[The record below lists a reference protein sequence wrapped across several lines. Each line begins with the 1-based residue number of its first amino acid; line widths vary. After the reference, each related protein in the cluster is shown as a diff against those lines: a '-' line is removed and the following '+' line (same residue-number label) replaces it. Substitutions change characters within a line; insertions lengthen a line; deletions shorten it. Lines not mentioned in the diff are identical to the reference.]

1 MDQQTAPK
9 VFISYSHDSPG
20 HAADVLALAN
30 QLCEEGIDC
39 EIDQYLNGAPAEGW
53 IRWMERQIAWA
64 DFVLVICTETYL
76 KRFKGDDRLGGRGVN
91 FEGLLIS
98 QTLYDQFLENTK
110 FLPLI
115 PDNGSI
121 DHVPL
126 ILKGGTTYRI
136 PADYQKLYRVLT
148 NQPANVKPAI
158 GPRIVLAPQND
169 LPNDSVRMIAPDNET
184 TRRSGFGRDSDNSD
198 TGSADDSQSQN
209 GQPPKADRIREAA
222 QANNH
227 DVPHQRQALIDL
239 LAEQLRRHDLQSL
252 VADYAARINAG
263 FKTSF
268 FDANTSRDCK
278 DFAAY
283 LVNQADDEGR
293 RRQVLH
299 LLDALQDRT
308 DRQDAEELL
317 AYLLHT
323 LVRKDEAN
331 ADAINRVPFKFT
343 QTLDLL
349 AASRHNQATIPD
361 YAHGEFSNGC
371 RKSDIFDHSH
381 YQPPSGTWNIE
392 RECREIAKALLR
404 KLADPAAESEDAMG
418 LLLGRLRRYDT
429 SPKDRPLKGICIDQQ
444 YLDKHPFS
452 NADVAEYFLKQFGR
466 YLPVFVYGDGRSG
479 DEKEYL
485 HVSENDIRGMLFDHA
500 KAHQNS
506 QAPEPTPPRE
516 TNMSNPANPINVT
529 VVNASPGTIVGDH
542 NSQVI
547 DNSTKQAL
555 TDELANLKTIA
566 DQDDSIGKKHYA
578 EIAAAADA
586 VKSEIAKPQGAN
598 KTVLAAA
605 AKTLEGFKNIASI
618 TGSIEKIS
626 QILIPLLS

>member
-39 EIDQYLNGAPAEGW
+39 EIDQYLNGAPADGW

-76 KRFKGDDRLGGRGVN
+76 TRFKGDDRLGGRGVN
-91 FEGLLIS
+91 IEGLLIS
-98 QTLYDQFLENTK
+98 QTLYDQFQNNIK

-126 ILKGGTTYRI
+126 MLKGGTTYRI
-136 PADYQKLYRVLT
+136 QADYLNLYRVLT
-148 NQPANVKPAI
+148 DQPEVEMPPL
-158 GPRIVLAPQND
+158 GPRVVLAPQND
-169 LPNDSVRMIAPDNET
+169 LPNDSVRMIAPENET
-184 TRRSGFGRDSDNSD
+184 TRRMSGFGRDPDRSD
-198 TGSADDSQSQN
+198 TGSADDSQRQN

-227 DVPHQRQALIDL
+227 SAPHQRQALIDL
-239 LAEQLRRHDLQSL
+239 LTEQLQRHDLQSL
-252 VADYAARINAG
+252 VADYVARINKG

-268 FDANTSRDCK
+268 SDADTSQCWK

-293 RRQVLH
+293 RLQVLH
-299 LLDALQDRT
+299 FLDALLANDGVQNV
-308 DRQDAEELL
+308 EMLL
-317 AYLLHT
+317 GYLLHI
-323 LVRKDEAN
+323 LIRNDQI
-331 ADAINRVPFKFT
+331 DRHRINHMPFECPA
-343 QTLDLL
+343 TLDLL
-349 AASRHNQATIPD
+349 TASRNHQALIPD
-361 YAHGEFSNGC
+361 YTETEFTNGLKKHGIFH
-371 RKSDIFDHSH
+371 SD
-381 YQPPSGTWNIE
+381 YQPQIGVWEEE
-392 RECREIAKALLR
+392 RVSREIAKQILASINGLR
-404 KLADPAAESEDAMG
+404 ADSKDPLSE
-418 LLLGRLRRYDT
+418 LGDFLSAYDTERRYQ
-429 SPKDRPLKGICIDQQ
+429 PIKAIRIHQNAFNQHPLSDSDI
-444 YLDKHPFS
+444 
-452 NADVAEYFLKQFGR
+452 ARYFLQKIGPG
-466 YLPVFVYGDGRSG
+466 LPIYVYGAETEGNASD
-479 DEKEYL
+479 YL
-485 HVSENDIRGMLFDHA
+485 HTDENKIGAVVERYRRESGS
-500 KAHQNS
+500 KIT
-506 QAPEPTPPRE
+506 PTPPRE

-529 VVNASPGTIVGDH
+529 VVNASPGTIIGDH

-586 VKSEIAKPQGAN
+586 VKSEIAKPQAN

>member
-9 VFISYSHDSPG
+9 VFISYSHDSPE
-20 HAADVLALAN
+20 HRADVLALAKR
-30 QLCEEGIDC
+30 LRDESIDC
-39 EIDQYLNGAPAEGW
+39 IIDRYVNGAPAEGW

-76 KRFKGDDRLGGRGVN
+76 KRFKGDDRLGGIGVN
-91 FEGLLIS
+91 IEGLLIS
-98 QTLYDQFLENTK
+98 QTLYDQFQKNTK

-136 PADYQKLYRVLT
+136 QADYQKLYRVLT
-148 NQPANVKPAI
+148 NQPANLKPAI
-158 GPRIVLAPQND
+158 GPRVVLAPQNG
-169 LPNDSVRMIAPDNET
+169 LPNDHARMIAPDNET
-184 TRRSGFGRDSDNSD
+184 TRRRSGFGRDSDNSD
-198 TGSADDSQSQN
+198 TGSADDSQRQN
-209 GQPPKADRIREAA
+209 GQPPRADRILEAA

-227 DVPHQRQALIDL
+227 GVPHQRQALIDL

-252 VADYAARINAG
+252 VADYVARINKG
-263 FKTSF
+263 FDTSF
-268 FDANTSRDCK
+268 SDAGTLQDCK

-293 RRQVLH
+293 RLQVLH

-308 DRQDAEELL
+308 GRQDAEELL

-485 HVSENDIRGMLFDHA
+485 HVSENDIRGMLFEHA

-506 QAPEPTPPRE
+506 QAPEPTTPRE
-516 TNMSNPANPINVT
+516 TNMSNQSNTFNFNNYVQH
-529 VVNASPGTIVGDH
+529 SPGTNITQSV
-542 NSQVI
+542 
-547 DNSTKQAL
+547 DNRIEQAL
-555 TDELANLKTIA
+555 SGELERLKTAA

-578 EIAAAADA
+578 EIAAAADT
-586 VKSEIAKPQGAN
+586 VKSEIAKPQAD

>member
-9 VFISYSHDSPG
+9 VFISYSHDSPE
-20 HAADVLALAN
+20 HRADVLALAN
-30 QLCEEGIDC
+30 RLRDESIDC
-39 EIDQYLNGAPAEGW
+39 RIDRYVNGAPAEGW

-64 DFVLVICTETYL
+64 DFVVVICTETYL
-76 KRFKGDDRLGGRGVN
+76 TRFKGDDRLGGRGVN
-91 FEGLLIS
+91 IEGLLIN
-98 QTLYDQFLENTK
+98 QTLYDQFQNNIK

-136 PADYQKLYRVLT
+136 QADYLNLYRVLT
-148 NQPANVKPAI
+148 DQPEVEMPPL
-158 GPRIVLAPQND
+158 GPRVVLAPQND
-169 LPNDSVRMIAPDNET
+169 LPNDSVGMIALENET
-184 TRRSGFGRDSDNSD
+184 TRRMSGFGRDSDNSD

-222 QANNH
+222 QANH
-227 DVPHQRQALIDL
+227 HGAPHQRQALIDL

-252 VADYAARINAG
+252 VADYVARINKG

-268 FDANTSRDCK
+268 SDAGTSQGCK
-278 DFAAY
+278 DFAIY

-293 RRQVLH
+293 RLQVLH

-308 DRQDAEELL
+308 DRQDAEDLL

-349 AASRHNQATIPD
+349 AASRHKQATIPD

-404 KLADPAAESEDAMG
+404 KLADPAAESDDAMG

-452 NADVAEYFLKQFGR
+452 NADVAEYFLKQLGR

-500 KAHQNS
+500 KADQNS
-506 QAPEPTPPRE
+506 QAPVKPTTGNQYE
-516 TNMSNPANPINVT
+516 QS
-529 VVNASPGTIVGDH
+529 
-542 NSQVI
+542 
-547 DNSTKQAL
+547 
-555 TDELANLKTIA
+555 
-566 DQDDSIGKKHYA
+566 
-578 EIAAAADA
+578 
-586 VKSEIAKPQGAN
+586 SE
-598 KTVLAAA
+598 
-605 AKTLEGFKNIASI
+605 SD
-618 TGSIEKIS
+618 
-626 QILIPLLS
+626 